1 MDSLADADDIASE
14 HQVEDQNPP
23 QVCLN
28 ILLVHSWRHCYSG
41 MALYCSY
48 IRFPLGLLSYL

>member
-48 IRFPLGLLSYL
+48 IRFPLGLLS

>member
-28 ILLVHSWRHCYSG
+28 ILLVHVGALLEW
-41 MALYCSY
+41 ALYCSY
-48 IRFPLGLLSYL
+48 IRFPLGLLS

>member
-23 QVCLN
+23 QVYM
-28 ILLVHSWRHCYSG
+28 SEYSTG
-41 MALYCSY
+41 A
-48 IRFPLGLLSYL
+48 